1 MPIKKR
7 NSLGFT
13 LIELLIVVAI
23 IGILA
28 AVAIPQFSAY
38 RIRGYN
44 SAALADL
51 RNGLTTMVGFFSDWH
66 VYPSTKADG
75 KPGAGLAYTNA
86 RIPAAIPIV
95 QFGITA
101 VAPSAATTIQF
112 PVSANVT
119 MIVNTTAATG
129 DSFTIGTKNSAG
141 DRCFAAD
148 ADATQVYWM
157 NGAVG
162 SPLLPA
168 SIPASLNTT
177 NEIAG
182 VASVAPCAGGAQAT
196 WAAVN

>member
-1 MPIKKR
+1 MSIKNR
-7 NSLGFT
+7 NSQGFT

-44 SAALADL
+44 STALADL
-51 RNGLTTMVGFFSDWH
+51 RNGLTTLVGFFSDWH

-75 KPGAGLAYTNA
+75 KPGAGLAYTSG
-86 RIPAAIPIV
+86 ITVIPIA
-95 QFGITA
+95 QFGIT
-101 VAPSAATTIQF
+101 VDAPSAATTIIF

-129 DSFTIGTKNSAG
+129 DSYTMGAKNAAG
-141 DRCFAAD
+141 DRCYSTD

-157 NGAVG
+157 NGVIGTALV
-162 SPLLPA
+162 PA
-168 SIPASLNTT
+168 SVPAALNST

-182 VASVAPCAGGAQAT
+182 VASVLPCAGGAQAI
-196 WAAVN
+196 WAGLN

>member
-1 MPIKKR
+1 MPKAFR
-7 NSLGFT
+7 NCKGFT

-28 AVAIPQFSAY
+28 AIAIPQFSAY

-51 RNGLTTMVGFFSDWH
+51 RNGMTTMVGFFSDWH
-66 VYPSTKADG
+66 AYPSTKADG
-75 KPGAGLAYTNA
+75 KPGAGLSYTNA
-86 RIPAAIPIV
+86 TAPAAIPIAAASIN
-95 QFGITA
+95 G
-101 VAPSAATTIQF
+101 VAPSSTTSIQF

-119 MIVNTTAATG
+119 MVVNTTAATG
-129 DSFTIGTKNSAG
+129 DSFTMGTKNTAG

-148 ADATQVYWM
+148 ADAVQVYWM
-157 NGAVG
+157 NGVIG

-168 SIPASLNTT
+168 SVPASLNTT

-182 VASVAPCAGGAQAT
+182 VASVAPCAGGVQTT
-196 WAAVN
+196 WTAIN